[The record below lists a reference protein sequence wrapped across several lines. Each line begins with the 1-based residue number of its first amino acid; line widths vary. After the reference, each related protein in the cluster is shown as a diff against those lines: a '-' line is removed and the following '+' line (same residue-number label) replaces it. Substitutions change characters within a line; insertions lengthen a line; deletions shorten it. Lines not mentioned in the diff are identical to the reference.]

1 MNLKDYIIHRSDS
14 FIERL
19 ERESGTISLDVDEW
33 GWENFLYTSPKFR
46 QAHIERYFHPHLMV
60 LHITIFPHKDN
71 THPMFGFDLIGYP
84 RKGVIG
90 AGFLD
95 WSPTYKNIDWTPP
108 KFSQPYNL
116 PDWANGIF
124 SDRFVACVPTKDEYE
139 TLFEHAYN
147 MFNKT
152 LLNLDDPSWKTE
164 DKDIIHLITQK
175 QNSYCE
181 RQWQNERTFGAL
193 KSKVGE
199 EKARYFMQN
208 ILFPKVNG

>member
-1 MNLKDYIIHRSDS
+1 MNLKQYIIHHSDL
-14 FIERL
+14 FIQRL
-19 ERESGTISLDVDEW
+19 EQESDIKSLDVDEW
-33 GWENFLYTSPKFR
+33 GWENYLYTSPKFR

-60 LHITIFPHKDN
+60 LHITIFPHKDS
-71 THPMFGFDLIGYP
+71 TYPMFGFDLIGYP

-95 WSPTYKNIDWTPP
+95 FSPTYKTFEWDPP

-116 PDWANGIF
+116 PDWTTGIF
-124 SDRFVACVPTKDEYE
+124 SDRFVACVPQKDEYN
-139 TLFEHAYN
+139 LLMLKAYQ
-147 MFNKT
+147 MFNQS
-152 LLNLDDPSWKTE
+152 LLELESNDWKTDDE
-164 DKDIIHLITQK
+164 EIIKTVIQN

-199 EKARYFMQN
+199 DRARYFMRN
-208 ILFPKVNG
+208 ILFPKIDA

>member
-1 MNLKDYIIHRSDS
+1 MNLNDYIIHRSDS

-19 ERESGTISLDVDEW
+19 ERESGVVPLDVDEW
-33 GWENFLYTSPKFR
+33 GWENYLYTSPKFR

-60 LHITIFPHKDN
+60 LHITIFPHHNN

-95 WSPTYKNIDWTPP
+95 WSPTYQNLDWTPP
-108 KFSQPYNL
+108 KFEQPYDL
-116 PDWANGIF
+116 PKWASGIF
-124 SDRFVACVPTKDEYE
+124 SDRFVACVPTKEEYDK
-139 TLFEHAYN
+139 LFVEAYE
-147 MFNKT
+147 MFTKT
-152 LLNLDDPSWKTE
+152 LEQLEDESFQTDDEK
-164 DKDIIHLITQK
+164 IIKKIVKK
-175 QNSYCE
+175 QNEYCE

-199 EKARYFMQN
+199 EKARYFMRN
-208 ILFPKVNG
+208 ILFPKVNA

>member
-19 ERESGTISLDVDEW
+19 EREPGTISLDVDEW
-33 GWENFLYTSPKFR
+33 GWENYLYTSPKFR

-95 WSPTYKNIDWTPP
+95 WSPTYKKVKWKPP
-108 KFSQPYNL
+108 TFNQPYDL
-116 PDWANGIF
+116 PEWTKGIF

-139 TLFEHAYN
+139 KLFEHAYSL
-147 MFNKT
+147 FNRT
-152 LLNLDDPSWKTE
+152 LLNLDDPSWKT
-164 DKDIIHLITQK
+164 DDTDVIHFITQK
-175 QNSYCE
+175 QNTYCE
-181 RQWQNERTFGAL
+181 RQWENERTFGAL

-199 EKARYFMQN
+199 ERARYFMKN
-208 ILFPKVNG
+208 ILFPKIDG

>member
-19 ERESGTISLDVDEW
+19 ERESSIESIDVDEW
-33 GWENFLYTSPKFR
+33 GWENYLYTSPKFR

-60 LHITIFPHKDN
+60 LHITIFPHNDN

-84 RKGVIG
+84 KKGVIG

-95 WSPTYKNIDWTPP
+95 WSPTYKNIDWKPP
-108 KFSQPYNL
+108 TFSQPYNL
-116 PDWANGIF
+116 PDWTEGIF
-124 SDRFVACVPTKDEYE
+124 SDRFVACVPIKEEYE
-139 TLFEHAYN
+139 KLFEHSYN

-152 LLNLDDPSWKTE
+152 LLNLDDPSWKTN

-175 QNSYCE
+175 QNNYCE
-181 RQWQNERTFGAL
+181 RQWKNERTFGAL

-199 EKARYFMQN
+199 ERAHYFMRN
-208 ILFPKVNG
+208 ILFPKV

>member
-19 ERESGTISLDVDEW
+19 EREPGTISLDVDEW
-33 GWENFLYTSPKFR
+33 GWENYLYTSPKFR

-84 RKGVIG
+84 RKEVIG

-95 WSPTYKNIDWTPP
+95 WSPTHKKVEWTPP
-108 KFSQPYNL
+108 TFQQPYDL
-116 PDWANGIF
+116 PEWTKGIF
-124 SDRFVACVPTKDEYE
+124 SDRFVACVPTESEYDK
-139 TLFEHAYN
+139 LFVEAYS
-147 MFNKT
+147 MFEKT
-152 LLNLDDPSWKTE
+152 LESINTDEFQTTDE
-164 DKDIIHLITQK
+164 MIIQKVIEK
-175 QNSYCE
+175 QNTYCE

-199 EKARYFMQN
+199 ERAKYFMKN
-208 ILFPKVNG
+208 ILFPKIDG